1 MAVITGYASLQTA
14 IGEWLAKS
22 NLTTF
27 IPNFIQNW
35 EEKFYRQ
42 PMNFGRWMEVDLSS
56 AIASSVI
63 TVPTDY
69 LNLKYAYVDGAPATR
84 LERVSIDQLYGRYP
98 RGQTTG
104 RPCWIARDAASF
116 VFGPNPDSTYT
127 IKGVYWAKPTLIRS
141 FAADA
146 AAHTLILNS
155 PDLLLYGA
163 LCESAPFLRSDGRL
177 AMWKQLYSDALQ
189 DYRDLYKEEE
199 RSGSPS
205 QEVLA

>member
-1 MAVITGYASLQTA
+1 MITGYTDLLTTIAD
-14 IGEWLAKS
+14 WLAKS
-22 NLTTF
+22 NLTSS
-27 IPNFIQNW
+27 IPSFVQMW

-63 TVPTDY
+63 AVPTDY

-104 RPCWIARDAASF
+104 RPCWIARDVGNF
-116 VFGPNPDSTYT
+116 VFGPLPDSAYT
-127 IKGVYWAKPTLIRS
+127 IKGVYWGKPALLRNFS
-141 FAADA
+141 GNA

-155 PDLLLYGA
+155 PDLILYGA

-177 AMWKQLYSDALQ
+177 TMWKQLYAESLQ

-199 RSGSPS
+199 SSGSPS